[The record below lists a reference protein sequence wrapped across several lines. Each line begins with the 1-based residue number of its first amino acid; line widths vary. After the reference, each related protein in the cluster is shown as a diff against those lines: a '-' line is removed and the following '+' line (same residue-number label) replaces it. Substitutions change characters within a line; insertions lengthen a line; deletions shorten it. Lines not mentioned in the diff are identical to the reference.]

1 MDITYSWLRWECDAG
16 GMREVAIGLGVLLS
30 ALGSGLVAGF
40 FYAFSTTVMKSLGKL
55 PPPQGIA
62 AMQTINVV
70 VINPWFLSVFLGTAV
85 ACLCSIIAAVL
96 RWQRPGAGYALVGAL
111 LYLVGTVLVTML
123 FNVPRNDAL
132 AAVEPH
138 SAQAA
143 AFWAEYLS
151 TWTLW
156 NHVRTAAAI
165 AAAALFSVTLLQR
178 S

>member
-1 MDITYSWLRWECDAG
+1 
-16 GMREVAIGLGVLLS
+16 MREVAIGLGVLIS

-70 VINPWFLSVFLGTAV
+70 VINPWFLAVFLGTAL
-85 ACLCSIIAAVL
+85 ACLCSIVAAIA
-96 RWQRPGAGYALVGAL
+96 RWQRPGAGYALAGAL
-111 LYLVGTVLVTML
+111 LYLAGTVLVTML

-132 AAVEPH
+132 AVVAPN
-138 SAQAA
+138 SAEGAA
-143 AFWAEYLS
+143 LWADYLS
-151 TWTLW
+151 SWTLW
-156 NHVRTAAAI
+156 NHVRTAAALV
-165 AAAALFSVTLLQR
+165 AAALFSVTLLQR

>member
-1 MDITYSWLRWECDAG
+1 
-16 GMREVAIGLGVLLS
+16 MREVAIGLGVLVS

-70 VINPWFLSVFLGTAV
+70 VMNPWFLSVFLGTGL
-85 ACLCSIIAAVL
+85 ACLVSVVAAIA
-96 RWQRPGAGYALVGAL
+96 RWQRPGAGYALAGAV
-111 LYLVGTVLVTML
+111 LYLAGTLTVTML

-132 AAVEPH
+132 AAVAPH
-138 SAQAA
+138 SAEGAA
-143 AFWAEYLS
+143 LWADYLS
-151 TWTLW
+151 NWTLW
-156 NHVRTAAAI
+156 NHVRTAAAL
-165 AAAALFSVTLLQR
+165 AAAALFSITLLQR

>member
-1 MDITYSWLRWECDAG
+1 MQACDAG
-16 GMREVAIGLGVLLS
+16 GMREVVIGLGVLLS

-55 PPPQGIA
+55 PAPQGIA

-70 VINPWFLSVFLGTAV
+70 VMNPWFLSVFLGTALACFGSAV
-85 ACLCSIIAAVL
+85 AAIA
-96 RWQRPGAGYALVGAL
+96 RWQRPGAGYALAGAV
-111 LYLVGTVLVTML
+111 LYLAGTLAVTML

-132 AAVEPH
+132 AAVDAH
-138 SAQAA
+138 SAEGAA
-143 AFWAEYLS
+143 LWAEYLS
-151 TWTLW
+151 SWTLW
-156 NHVRTAAAI
+156 NHVRSAAAL